1 MIKDNFKLNKF
12 CTNTQNL
19 FNVKKTTN
27 KENKNKKNQRRQN
40 YQPKQNEYVRLFQVY
55 FDL

>member
-1 MIKDNFKLNKF
+1 MIKDNFKLNNF

-19 FNVKKTTN
+19 FNVKRTTN

-40 YQPKQNEYVRLFQVY
+40 YQPKQNAYVRLFQVY